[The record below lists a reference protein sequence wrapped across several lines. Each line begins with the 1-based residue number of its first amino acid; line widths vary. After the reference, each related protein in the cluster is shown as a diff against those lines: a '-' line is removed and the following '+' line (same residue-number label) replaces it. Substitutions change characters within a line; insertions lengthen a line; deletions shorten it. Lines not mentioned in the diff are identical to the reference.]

1 MAHEYRDNPVMLGK
15 YICNHSIPL
24 LSTFIN
30 FLITD
35 IVFIR
40 HHWKV
45 IARLGT
51 FYLILNFVMTKAKG
65 TPVYPFLKWED
76 HTSFLLAGGI
86 LLSGVVMFNVL
97 VEISYRVKKR
107 TPYVKQGD

>member
-1 MAHEYRDNPVMLGK
+1 
-15 YICNHSIPL
+15 
-24 LSTFIN
+24 
-30 FLITD
+30 
-35 IVFIR
+35 
-40 HHWKV
+40 
-45 IARLGT
+45 
-51 FYLILNFVMTKAKG
+51 MTKAKG